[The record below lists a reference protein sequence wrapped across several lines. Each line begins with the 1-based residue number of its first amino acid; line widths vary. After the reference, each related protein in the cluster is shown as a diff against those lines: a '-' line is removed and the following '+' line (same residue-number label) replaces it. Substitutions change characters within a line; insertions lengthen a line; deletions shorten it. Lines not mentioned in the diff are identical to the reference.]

1 MNKGFD
7 AAKELATAECSH
19 SPDLVAVKAVGERS
33 SNYTLTSRDTQ
44 LTRKCLI
51 TGASTVFDQSWQYI
65 LHVNASSVA
74 SICQNSVIYAFML
87 PRSQGGCHLCF
98 IADELD
104 EVHTVPYLIKF
115 ILVKLRCRMST
126 SVLSKCDRFCGVLKK
141 EVY

>member
-1 MNKGFD
+1 MLQRSWLLLS
-7 AAKELATAECSH
+7 APTPLT
-19 SPDLVAVKAVGERS
+19 LKAVGEHS
-33 SNYTLTSRDTQ
+33 SNYTLTSHDTQ

-74 SICQNSVIYAFML
+74 SICQNFVIYAFLL

-115 ILVKLRCRMST
+115 ISVKLRCHMST
-126 SVLSKCDRFCGVLKK
+126 SVLPKCDRFCGVLKK